1 MTSDFS
7 LQKNERGQLSVLDAA
22 GRRHENVEP
31 IRAFPISDPEHWIS
45 LCDPNGREIVQ
56 IRDLNELSAEQRT
69 LLLSELTR
77 REFVPVIRRIESIS
91 SLAEPCEWFVE
102 TDRGP
107 TSFVLNSDEHV
118 RKLGQDRALILDSH
132 GLRYLVPD
140 AKQLDAHSR
149 RLLSRYLS

>member
-1 MTSDFS
+1 MTATFS
-7 LQKNERGQLSVLDAA
+7 LLKDERGQLTLLDAA

-56 IRDLNELSAEQRT
+56 IRDLAELSAEQRT

-77 REFVPVIRRIESIS
+77 REFVPVIRRLVSIS